1 MRRDNQAK
9 AVKKSGSELPQIDTN
24 LFNQTIIINNPNI
37 NINYIENQTGSKS
50 KNSKTIVETTM
61 YNQKNETKG
70 FDTWNLN
77 KNLKE
82 VLSFFMVV
90 QRNSTIGILQTW
102 K

>member
-1 MRRDNQAK
+1 MFYKYNFIMRRDNQAK
-9 AVKKSGSELPQIDTN
+9 AVKKGGSELPQIDTN

-37 NINYIENQTGSKS
+37 NINYIENQSGSKS

-61 YNQKNETKG
+61 YNQKNESKG

-82 VLSFFMVV
+82 VFVLFYVV
-90 QRNSTIGILQTW
+90 Q
-102 K
+102 